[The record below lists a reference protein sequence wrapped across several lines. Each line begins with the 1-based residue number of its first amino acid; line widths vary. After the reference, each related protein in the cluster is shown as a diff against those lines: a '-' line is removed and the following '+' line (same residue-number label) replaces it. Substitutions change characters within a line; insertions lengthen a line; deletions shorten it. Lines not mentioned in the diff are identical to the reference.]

1 MSSAKQL
8 WLLAGGNGAGKSTFY
23 RLFLEPLGLPFINAD
38 ILASHLYPDAP
49 EEHSY
54 EAARVAAQLR
64 EELLLEGRSFCFETV
79 FSHPSKIDFVARAK
93 TLGYQIVLVVI
104 HLDSVELNQAR
115 ISQRISE
122 GGHSVPEDKVAS
134 RIPRTLQNL
143 KIAIPLCDEVR
154 LLDNSSVDEP
164 YRQVLS
170 INNGIIHNRL
180 STLPDWARN
189 LVTTIPG
196 K

>member
-93 TLGYQIVLVVI
+93 TLEYQIVLVVI
-104 HLDSVELNQAR
+104 HLESVELNQAR

-154 LLDNSSVDEP
+154 LLDNSSVEEP

-170 INNGIIHNRL
+170 INNGIIHKRV

-189 LVTTIPG
+189 LVTTIDV
-196 K
+196 